1 MSRGA
6 RLLGMVRAKEKKVR
20 PSRDALRSAV
30 EPDAAPIVIATIDYE
45 HWLKSCVDVVEP
57 DLRLKHEEMAGSLF
71 AFLRATFYRWA
82 SLWPEVCPDL
92 AETPRVLAVGDLHVE
107 NFGTWRDAEGRL
119 VWGVNDFDEVARMP
133 YATDLTRL
141 VTSAILAKRDNGLGI
156 EASDAAMAVLEGYTE
171 SLEAGG
177 NPFVLEESH
186 PELREMA
193 LGAEREPT
201 KFWSKLTKL
210 PLIMPPKRVR
220 QLLERSLPKVADDI
234 AFSHRIAGVGSL
246 GRPRYVARAYCDG
259 GLAAR
264 EAKAWL
270 PSAWEWAKGRPK
282 ERAYSVQ
289 LLKHAV
295 RQRDPY
301 YAIEN
306 GWVVRRIGPHCGR
319 IDLTQ
324 FPKDRDERLILKAM
338 GRETANLH
346 LATATRRTK
355 VLRDLTGRKSDWL
368 VEAAHAMTKATEE
381 DWKAFRSSQLASQR

>member
-1 MSRGA
+1 
-6 RLLGMVRAKEKKVR
+6 MVRAKEKKVR

-220 QLLERSLPKVADDI
+220 QLLERSLPKMSD
-234 AFSHRIAGVGSL
+234 
-246 GRPRYVARAYCDG
+246 
-259 GLAAR
+259 
-264 EAKAWL
+264 EKAWL

-289 LLKHAV
+289 LLEHAV

-301 YAIEN
+301 YAVEN

-324 FPKDRDERLILKAM
+324 FPKHGDERLILKAM

-346 LATATRRTK
+346 LATATRRTN
-355 VLRDLTGRKSDWL
+355 VLRDLTERKSDWL
-368 VEAAHAMTKATEE
+368 VEAAHAMSKATEE
-381 DWKAFRSSQLASQR
+381 DWKTFRSSQLANQR